1 MLNKEKVILSI
12 DSLSVF
18 HNKSKNRFEIEL
30 GDKKAVL
37 VYMIKADLFLLL
49 HTEVPP
55 QFEGRGIAAKMAHET
70 LEYAKKEGFKVRSY
84 CSYTTRYIERHKE
97 YEELLG

>member
-1 MLNKEKVILSI
+1 MLNKEINNLKIDDLTVI
-12 DSLSVF
+12 
-18 HNKSKNRFEIEL
+18 HNKPSNRFEIDL
-30 GDKKAVL
+30 GDKIAVL

-70 LEYAKKEGFKVRSY
+70 LEYAKKEGFKIRSY

-97 YEELLG
+97 YEDLLG